1 MVSGNIQFRLYRTAA
16 LDTDA
21 VAPYATLAVNTL
33 YHIAATWVTSG
44 ANTVIEIFINAVSN
58 VSQAK
63 TASTPVSGTMYI
75 ARNSA
80 TSSNYLDGSV
90 EDLRFYNRV
99 LSLTEIEA
107 IYYSP
112 GNDNIVY
119 GLLNRWP
126 MAIEAQS
133 GSIIA
138 GTGAVKDIIDPGNH
152 FTPAGSPT
160 YADSYLKLRRRLKV
174 S

>member
-1 MVSGNIQFRLYRTAA
+1 MVAGNIQFRLYRPAA
-16 LDTDA
+16 NDTDA
-21 VAPYATLAVNTL
+21 VAPYATLVVGTL

-44 ANTVIEIFINAVSN
+44 TNTIIEIFINAVSN
-58 VSQAK
+58 VSQARGSSIPSSDIMYVAR
-63 TASTPVSGTMYI
+63 TSSASTQ
-75 ARNSA
+75 
-80 TSSNYLDGSV
+80 YLDGIL
-90 EDLRFYNRV
+90 EDFRFYNRI
-99 LSLTEIEA
+99 LSLPEIES

-119 GLLNRWP
+119 RLLNRWP

-133 GSIIA
+133 GTTIA

-152 FTPAGSPT
+152 FTPLGNPT